1 MPSTNT
7 NDYGVASIQTDAFT
21 SVELMSGDT
30 PLVVTTSEPVDSTV
44 LTAGM
49 AALRVVAL
57 DAQGEV
63 VDAAHGSLQAV
74 GILVSPIAAGSSAGT
89 RALLYRAGCFNPA
102 ALSWPASYDTDEKKR
117 TAFISAPGSQIF
129 IKKTPVA

>member
-1 MPSTNT
+1 MVSTVT
-7 NDYGVASIQTDAFT
+7 NDYGVASIQTDTFT
-21 SVELMSGDT
+21 SVELIAGDT
-30 PLVVTTSEPVDSTV
+30 PLIVTTTENVDSTV
-44 LTAGM
+44 LAAGM
-49 AALRVVAL
+49 VALRVVGL

-63 VDAAHGSLQAV
+63 VDALYGTTQAV

-89 RALLYRAGCFNPA
+89 KALVYRAGCFNPA

-117 TAFISAPGSQIF
+117 TAFNAAVGSQIF

>member
-1 MPSTNT
+1 MPTTNT

-21 SVELMSGDT
+21 SVELIAGDT
-30 PLVVTTSEPVDSTV
+30 PAIVTTTEPVDSTI

-49 AALRVVAL
+49 AALRVVGL
-57 DAQGEV
+57 DAQNEI
-63 VDAAHGSLQAV
+63 VDAAYGTIQAI

-89 RALLYRAGCFNPA
+89 KAIVYRSGCFNPA

-117 TAFISAPGSQIF
+117 IAFNGASGSQIF

>member
-1 MPSTNT
+1 MGTTVT
-7 NDYGVASIQTDAFT
+7 NDYGVASISNDTFT
-21 SVELMSGDT
+21 SVELIAGDT
-30 PLVVTTSEPVDSTV
+30 PLIVTTTEPVDSAV
-44 LTAGM
+44 LAAGM
-49 AALRVVAL
+49 VALRVVGL

-63 VDAAHGSLQAV
+63 VDALLGTTQAV

-89 RALLYRAGCFNPA
+89 KALLYRAGCFNPA

-117 TAFISAPGSQIF
+117 TAFNSAAGSQIF